1 MVKRLKS
8 YEDMNLQELDVMK
21 EISSIGT
28 SHAATSLS
36 KLLQKEV
43 RISIPEVSVLSYE
56 ETVDRMGNIEALV
69 AATLVQMSN
78 EVNGLMLFVFKLDM
92 ANVVLEKLIGRKYE
106 SFEEMDELDYSALEE
121 VGNIIICSY
130 VNAFAQLVDVG
141 IDLSVPSSTVNML
154 GGVLTVPIA
163 EYGYETDKLMY
174 INAEFI
180 MDGTKLSDGLLMLPD
195 IESLNNILVKLGVL

>member
-56 ETVDRMGNIEALV
+56 ETVDRMGNIEEL
-69 AATLVQMSN
+69 
-78 EVNGLMLFVFKLDM
+78 
-92 ANVVLEKLIGRKYE
+92 GRQRW
-106 SFEEMDELDYSALEE
+106 FRCRMR
-121 VGNIIICSY
+121 
-130 VNAFAQLVDVG
+130 
-141 IDLSVPSSTVNML
+141 
-154 GGVLTVPIA
+154 
-163 EYGYETDKLMY
+163 
-174 INAEFI
+174 
-180 MDGTKLSDGLLMLPD
+180 
-195 IESLNNILVKLGVL
+195 

>member
-1 MVKRLKS
+1 MRLKS

-36 KLLQKEV
+36 KLLQKEI
-43 RISIPEVSVLSYE
+43 RISIPEVSILGYE
-56 ETVDRMGNIEALV
+56 ETVERMGQMEELV

-78 EVNGLMLFVFKLDM
+78 EVNGLMLFVFKKDM
-92 ANVVLEKLIGRKYE
+92 MNAVLEKLIGKCYD
-106 SFEEMDELDYSALEE
+106 SFEEIDELAYSALEE

-130 VNAFAQLVDVG
+130 VNAFTQLVGVE

-154 GGVLTVPIA
+154 GGILTVPIA

-180 MDGTKLSDGLLMLPD
+180 MDGVRLSDGLLMLPD
-195 IESLNNILVKLGVL
+195 IKSLNSILEKLGVS